1 MEGYDEGFLLL
12 TALCVSRHYDN
23 FTSWVIQ
30 PNDPLTYC
38 PKFGE
43 DKSMEF
49 TIGLYHFKAAL
60 YISGGWQILKGN
72 TFWHVRNQFYSL

>member
-1 MEGYDEGFLLL
+1 MLL

-60 YISGGWQILKGN
+60 YISGG
-72 TFWHVRNQFYSL
+72 